1 MATMIIRSEKNPN
14 FYKMP
19 DGFGHYFGRLQSGR
33 LWGQISLILFLT
45 RLSIR
50 WASLEPT
57 HPFGLGD
64 LAYEDGRAMGDHKSH
79 FDGRAADIF
88 PIHKVGVR
96 RNDKQ
101 NMIAWNSENYD
112 LERTTKLAK
121 LIADLRGGF
130 PMQEFRFN
138 DRKVIKEV
146 KTVPL
151 IQEDTTTDWK
161 KRQHDEHI
169 HILLTGQHPFSKEEV
184 ELRLKMDWYYPE

>member
-19 DGFGHYFGRLQSGR
+19 DGFGHYFGRLQAGQ

-50 WASLEPT
+50 WASMEPT
-57 HPFGLGD
+57 RPFGLGD
-64 LAYEDGRAMGDHKSH
+64 LAFEDGGPSTHKSH

-88 PIHKVGVR
+88 PIHKAGVR

-101 NMIAWNSENYD
+101 NMIAWNNENYD
-112 LERTTKLAK
+112 LERTTKLAQ
-121 LIADLRGGF
+121 LIADLRPGF

-138 DRKVIKEV
+138 DTKVIKAV
-146 KTVPL
+146 KTVPI
-151 IQEDTTTDWK
+151 IQEDTTKDPK
-161 KRQHDEHI
+161 KREHDEHI
-169 HILLTGQHPFSKEEV
+169 HILLTGQHPFSKQEV
-184 ELRLKMDWYYPE
+184 EKRLKMDWAYPG